1 MYQQTDKFLKSL
13 KAQIRS
19 EFNHLSV
26 LSFDELNVVRTT
38 KETKEM
44 FKRLLVFNLKEY
56 RKIVAESRSYAL
68 SLLSE
73 DERKKAEKETGDKHW
88 QESFIDY
95 VLTTYNWVTGYLYKK
110 EAERKRLRLS
120 EEMLTAREFHDR
132 KRYASSLS
140 KTANLWFTQS
150 GQYAIDLEDQTC
162 LRVWKK
168 AGVKK
173 VQWLAEDDHKTCS
186 VCKKLDGQVF
196 DIDKVPHKAH
206 YNCRCVVIPYK
217 DILDFVDNGE

>member
-1 MYQQTDKFLKSL
+1 MYQATDRFLKSL

-26 LSFDELNVVRTT
+26 MSFDELNVVRVK
-38 KETKEM
+38 KETTEM
-44 FKRLLVFNLKEY
+44 FKRLLAFNMSEY
-56 RKIVAESRSYAL
+56 NKIVDEAREYAL
-68 SLLSE
+68 SLLDE
-73 DERKKAEKETGDKHW
+73 KERKKAAKETADENW
-88 QESFIDY
+88 RESFIDY

-150 GQYAIDLEDQTC
+150 GQYAIDLEDKTC
-162 LRVWKK
+162 LDVWKR

-186 VCKKLDGQVF
+186 VCRKLDGQVF

-217 DILDFVDNGE
+217 DILDFADNGE

>member
-13 KAQIRS
+13 KAQIRN

-26 LSFDELNVVRTT
+26 LSFDELNVVRTK
-38 KETKEM
+38 KETTAM
-44 FKRLLVFNLKEY
+44 FKRLLDFNMKEY
-56 RKIVAESRSYAL
+56 RKIVDEARAYAL
-68 SLLSE
+68 SLLTE
-73 DERKKAEKETGDKHW
+73 EERKKEAQEEFDR
-88 QESFIDY
+88 ESFIEY
-95 VLTTYNWVTGYLYKK
+95 WLTTYNWVTGYLYKK

-120 EEMLTAREFHDR
+120 EEMLTAREFRDR
-132 KRYASSLS
+132 KRYATSLT
-140 KTANLWFTQS
+140 KGANLWFTQS

-162 LRVWKK
+162 LEVWKR

-186 VCKKLDGQVF
+186 HCRKLDGQVF
-196 DIDKVPHKAH
+196 NIDKVPHKTH
-206 YNCRCVVIPYK
+206 YRCRCVVVPYK